1 MIANIFNKCFKKS
14 SHSSSLFKEG
24 GRRENGRENRQ
35 EQEEPIE
42 MTAMTGTPRAKM
54 VDEDLAGDDV
64 DVYLEK
70 KVNFV
75 MKISLSLSFSEYSY
89 NGVNFPFQV
98 VEIGKITPPSSHSAQ
113 KVFQKF
119 NFRKNQ
125 RSSS

>member
-1 MIANIFNKCFKKS
+1 MNLAIVVGRGIGWLITVMIANMFNKCSKKAS
-14 SHSSSLFKEG
+14 RSSSLFKEG

-75 MKISLSLSFSEYSY
+75 MKISLSLSFL
-89 NGVNFPFQV
+89 NTV
-98 VEIGKITPPSSHSAQ
+98 ITG
-113 KVFQKF
+113 
-119 NFRKNQ
+119 
-125 RSSS
+125 